1 MKKEASYIKEYI
13 LGRKITINYNIQEIL
28 MLDNKFIKSESK
40 RRLRKINEEIK
51 EILEEPLKDIEDNK
65 RRELTQEILKE
76 NNKYYR

>member
-65 RRELTQEILKE
+65 RKEITQEILKE

>member
-28 MLDNKFIKSESK
+28 MLDNKFIKPKSK

-51 EILEEPLKDIEDNK
+51 EILEEPLKDLEDNK
-65 RRELTQEILKE
+65 RKEITQEILKE

>member
-1 MKKEASYIKEYI
+1 
-13 LGRKITINYNIQEIL
+13 

-76 NNKYYR
+76 NNNY

>member
-65 RRELTQEILKE
+65 RKELTQEILKE
-76 NNKYYR
+76 NNKY

>member
-1 MKKEASYIKEYI
+1 MKKDTRYIKEYI

-65 RRELTQEILKE
+65 RKELTQEVLKE
-76 NNKYYR
+76 NNNY